1 MSFVTRALP
10 HRDGYR
16 LAPNCLLRSS
26 LFGAISPWRARP
38 GCTDDKM
45 LRIATTKEAAALQ
58 SYGDRLD
65 QSDLDVLIA
74 VFAEFALRESAADEP
89 VRSVE
94 APLAGLLAATG
105 RQDGGKNRLWLHQ
118 AIERLNKARISL
130 ENEKAGI
137 WITCQALIRA
147 TPVSKTRYE
156 INLPNEIRQLF
167 DSGFAGIHWQQRRQL
182 SHLGKWLHAY
192 YSTHKRLPHRM
203 GARLLGQ
210 LSGWAGEAGAMNAA
224 FPKVLEKE
232 LKLLAEVSGWK
243 CEIAP
248 ETEQVFIQ
256 KPDDGVGGNA
266 ATAAQY
272 HDPDFGKPDDV
283 EEDI

>member
-1 MSFVTRALP
+1 MSFVNRALP
-10 HRDGYR
+10 YRDGYR
-16 LAPNCLLRSS
+16 LAPNCILRSS
-26 LFGAISPWRARP
+26 MFAAIPPWQARP
-38 GCTDDKM
+38 GCTDYKM
-45 LRIATTKEAAALQ
+45 LHIATTKEATALQ

-65 QSDLDVLIA
+65 QADLDVLLA
-74 VFAEFALRESAADEP
+74 VFAEFALCESVTDDP
-89 VRSVE
+89 VLSIE

-137 WITCQALIRA
+137 CVTCQALIHA

-156 INLPNEIRQLF
+156 FTLPDEIRQLF
-167 DSGFAGIHWQQRRQL
+167 DSGFAGVHWQQRRQL

-192 YSTHKRLPHRM
+192 YSTHKSLPLRM
-203 GARLLGQ
+203 GAKLLGK
-210 LSGWAGEAGAMNAA
+210 LSGWSGGAGSMNAA
-224 FPKVLEKE
+224 FPIVLEKE
-232 LKLLAEVSGWK
+232 LRVLAEISGWE
-243 CEIAP
+243 CELNP
-248 ETEQVFIQ
+248 VTEQVLIR

-266 ATAAQY
+266 STAAQY
-272 HDPDFGKPDDV
+272 HDNDFEDED